1 MANKTKEKTPMTE
14 QEELEMD
21 PPFGDPNGFSKF
33 GSSEGITITNP
44 EDEE

>member
-1 MANKTKEKTPMTE
+1 MATKKEEKKQMTE

-44 EDEE
+44 EEDE